1 MNPFEPPAD
10 PGGDASKMTEPIV
23 RLHPPEKEGPEWS
36 YLPTRHAHRWRSPF
50 NDEAQ
55 PATTVFMTP
64 RALVRSCAHAGTDLD
79 REVGGGLVGM
89 WRVDPSNQSMFTV
102 VEAVIPARHA
112 RHGSAYLTFTQDTL
126 VEMNDELEER
136 FPGKRLV
143 GWFHTHPRMGI
154 FLSHYD
160 QFLHRHFFPQPWQV
174 ALVIEPHESL
184 GGFFIPQKEDGYLDP
199 RRYFGFF
206 ELKEA
211 EKASVMQWNNLTP
224 DGELETAQDDPPVE
238 EEVTEDE

>member
-1 MNPFEPPAD
+1 MNSSELPNG
-10 PGGDASKMTEPIV
+10 PGGDGSKMTEPMV

-36 YLPTRHAHRWRSPF
+36 YMPTRHAHRWRSPF
-50 NDEAQ
+50 SDELQ

-64 RALVRSCAHAGTDLD
+64 RALIRCCAHAGTDLE
-79 REVGGGLVGM
+79 REVGGGLVGT
-89 WRVDPSNQSMFTV
+89 WRVDPSNQAMFTV
-102 VEAVIPARHA
+102 VEAMIPARHA

-143 GWFHTHPRMGI
+143 GWFHTHPQMGI

-160 QFLHRHFFPQPWQV
+160 QFLHRHFFPHPWQV

-184 GGFFIPQKEDGYLDP
+184 GGFFIPQIDDSYLDP
-199 RRYFGFF
+199 RRYFGFH
-206 ELKEA
+206 ELMEA
-211 EKASVMQWNNLTP
+211 DKPSVMNWNNLLP
-224 DGELETAQDDPPVE
+224 DGEAEPSQETQPAE